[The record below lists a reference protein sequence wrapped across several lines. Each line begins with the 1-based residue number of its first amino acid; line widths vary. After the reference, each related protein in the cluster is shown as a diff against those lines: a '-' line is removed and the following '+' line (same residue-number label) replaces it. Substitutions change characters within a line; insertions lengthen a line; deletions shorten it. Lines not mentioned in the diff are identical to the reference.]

1 MGCVL
6 LGLLISTG
14 CRGCHRFL
22 GGGYV
27 VAAWVC
33 RVYEVLSVSFGLVL
47 IPCVNALACQ
57 RVGNLEFV
65 GCYWRIP
72 GTITSLALCVKAC
85 VMWNMS
91 DVAGV
96 FLALS
101 LSLALCVYTE
111 GLDSLF
117 MVVPVHLFVV
127 SLVCLLIVC
136 TVTGYPTRCCLSLCV

>member
-1 MGCVL
+1 LCK
-6 LGLLISTG
+6 
-14 CRGCHRFL
+14 HRSDL
-22 GGGYV
+22 TVDIIYTPIKICEVYGAYLR
-27 VAAWVC
+27 VC
-33 RVYEVLSVSFGLVL
+33 EVLSVSFGLVL

-72 GTITSLALCVKAC
+72 GTITSLALCVKTC
-85 VMWNMS
+85 VMWNVS

-101 LSLALCVYTE
+101 LSLAL
-111 GLDSLF
+111 
-117 MVVPVHLFVV
+117 PVHLFVV

-136 TVTGYPTRCCLSLCV
+136 TVTG